1 MTEQERQD
9 RTVAFAIFRVTLGFN
24 IFLHGF
30 VRIWAGVDS
39 FVATMAPGFRDTLLP
54 EVLVIASLWVIP
66 WLEALI
72 GAALIL
78 GFQTRLS
85 LIAGSLLMTLL
96 VTGTALKSDWSAL
109 GIQMVYV
116 LCYYLLTC
124 RARFDG
130 WGIDALTRGQTATQ
144 DSHSKKEGHH
154 E

>member
-1 MTEQERQD
+1 MTDQERQD
-9 RTVAFAIFRVTLGFN
+9 RTIAFAIFRLTLGIN

-39 FVATMAPGFRDTLLP
+39 FVAAMAPGFQDTLLP
-54 EVLVIASLWVIP
+54 SGLINVSLWLIP
-66 WLEALI
+66 WLEAVI

-78 GFQTRLS
+78 GFQTRIS
-85 LIAGSLLMTLL
+85 LVAGSLLMTLL

-124 RARFDG
+124 HARFDG
-130 WGIDALTRGQTATQ
+130 WGIDAMTGSQTAVQ
-144 DSHSKKEGHH
+144 PRDPVS
-154 E
+154 